1 MISLLLKYYLRR
13 DERMFKNILLGVDT
27 TLKNEKALEQ
37 VSKLSG
43 EGTIVTILNAI
54 SEQDA
59 QTSIKSGVHL
69 DKLVEKRSEGLESTR
84 NALDD
89 YGINY
94 DEIIVRGNAK
104 EELVKHANSGKYEI
118 VVLSNRKA
126 EDKKKFVLG
135 SVSHKVA
142 KRANIPVLIVK

>member
-1 MISLLLKYYLRR
+1 
-13 DERMFKNILLGVDT
+13 MFKNILLGVDT
-27 TLKNEKALEQ
+27 TLKNEKALEE

-43 EGTIVTILNAI
+43 EGTTVTILNAI
-54 SEQDA
+54 SEKDA
-59 QTSIKSGVHL
+59 QASIKSGVHL
-69 DKLVEKRSEGLESTR
+69 DKLVQKRSEGLESTR
-84 NALDD
+84 NSLDE
-89 YGINY
+89 YGIKY

-104 EELVKHANSGKYEI
+104 EQLVKEANSGKYEI

-142 KRANIPVLIVK
+142 KRAHIPVLIVK

>member
-1 MISLLLKYYLRR
+1 
-13 DERMFKNILLGVDT
+13 MFKNILLGVNT
-27 TLKNEKALEQ
+27 TLKNEKALEE

-43 EGTIVTILNAI
+43 EGTTVTILNAI

-59 QTSIKSGVHL
+59 QASIKSGVHL
-69 DKLVEKRSEGLESTR
+69 DKLVQKRSEGLESTR
-84 NALDD
+84 NSLDE
-89 YGINY
+89 YGIKY

-104 EELVKHANSGKYEI
+104 EQLVKEANSGKYEI

-142 KRANIPVLIVK
+142 KRAHIPVLIVK

>member
-1 MISLLLKYYLRR
+1 
-13 DERMFKNILLGVDT
+13 MFKNILLGVDT

>member
-1 MISLLLKYYLRR
+1 
-13 DERMFKNILLGVDT
+13 MFKNILLGVDT
-27 TLKNEKALEQ
+27 TLKNEKALKQ
-37 VSKLSG
+37 VSKLAG
-43 EGTIVTILNAI
+43 EGTVVTILNAI

-69 DKLVEKRSEGLESTR
+69 DKLIEKRSEGLRSTR
-84 NALDD
+84 DALDE
-89 YGINY
+89 YGIEY

-104 EELVKHANSGKYEI
+104 VELLKHANSGKYEI

-142 KRANIPVLIVK
+142 KRASIPVLIVK

>member
-1 MISLLLKYYLRR
+1 
-13 DERMFKNILLGVDT
+13 MFKNILLGVDT
-27 TLKNEKALEQ
+27 TLKNEKALEE

-43 EGTIVTILNAI
+43 EGTTVTILNAI

-59 QTSIKSGVHL
+59 QASIKSCVHL
-69 DKLVEKRSEGLESTR
+69 DKLVQKRSEGLESTR
-84 NALDD
+84 NSLDE
-89 YGINY
+89 YGIKY

-104 EELVKHANSGKYEI
+104 EQLVKEANSGKYEI

-142 KRANIPVLIVK
+142 KRAHVPVLIVK

>member
-1 MISLLLKYYLRR
+1 
-13 DERMFKNILLGVDT
+13 MFKNILLGVDT
-27 TLKNEKALEQ
+27 TLKNEKALEE

-43 EGTIVTILNAI
+43 EGTTVTILNAI

-59 QTSIKSGVHL
+59 QASIKSGVHL
-69 DKLVEKRSEGLESTR
+69 DKLVQKRSEGLESTR
-84 NALDD
+84 NSLDE
-89 YGINY
+89 YGIKY
-94 DEIIVRGNAK
+94 DEIIVRWNAK
-104 EELVKHANSGKYEI
+104 EQLVKEANSVKYEI

-142 KRANIPVLIVK
+142 KRAHIPVLIVK

>member
-1 MISLLLKYYLRR
+1 
-13 DERMFKNILLGVDT
+13 MFKNILLGVDT

-126 EDKKKFVLG
+126 EDKKN
-135 SVSHKVA
+135 SSWVA
-142 KRANIPVLIVK
+142 

>member
-1 MISLLLKYYLRR
+1 
-13 DERMFKNILLGVDT
+13 MFKNILLGVDT
-27 TLKNEKALEQ
+27 TLKNEKALEE

-43 EGTIVTILNAI
+43 EGTTVTILNAI

-59 QTSIKSGVHL
+59 QASIKSGVHL
-69 DKLVEKRSEGLESTR
+69 DKLVQKRSEGLESTR
-84 NALDD
+84 NSLDE
-89 YGINY
+89 YGIKY

-104 EELVKHANSGKYEI
+104 EQLVKEANSGKYEI

-126 EDKKKFVLG
+126 EDKKKFILG

-142 KRANIPVLIVK
+142 KRAHIPVLIVK

>member
-1 MISLLLKYYLRR
+1 
-13 DERMFKNILLGVDT
+13 MFKNILLGVDT
-27 TLKNEKALEQ
+27 TLKNEKALEE

-43 EGTIVTILNAI
+43 EGTTVTILNAI

-59 QTSIKSGVHL
+59 QASIKSGVHL
-69 DKLVEKRSEGLESTR
+69 DKLVQKRSEGLESTR
-84 NALDD
+84 NSLDE
-89 YGINY
+89 YGIKY
-94 DEIIVRGNAK
+94 DEIIVRGKAK
-104 EELVKHANSGKYEI
+104 EQLVKEANSGKYEI

-142 KRANIPVLIVK
+142 KRAHIPVLIVK

>member
-1 MISLLLKYYLRR
+1 
-13 DERMFKNILLGVDT
+13 MFKNILLGVDT
-27 TLKNEKALEQ
+27 TLKNEKALEE

-43 EGTIVTILNAI
+43 EGTTVTILNAI

-59 QTSIKSGVHL
+59 QASIKSGVHL
-69 DKLVEKRSEGLESTR
+69 DKLVQKRSEGLESTR
-84 NALDD
+84 NSLDE
-89 YGINY
+89 YGIKS
-94 DEIIVRGNAK
+94 DEILVRGNAK
-104 EELVKHANSGKYEI
+104 EQLVKEANSGKYEI

-142 KRANIPVLIVK
+142 KRAHIPVLIVK

>member
-1 MISLLLKYYLRR
+1 
-13 DERMFKNILLGVDT
+13 MFKNILLGVDT
-27 TLKNEKALEQ
+27 TLKNEKALEE

-43 EGTIVTILNAI
+43 EGTTVTILNAI

-59 QTSIKSGVHL
+59 QASIKSGVHL
-69 DKLVEKRSEGLESTR
+69 DKLVQKRSEGLESTR
-84 NALDD
+84 NSLDE
-89 YGINY
+89 YGIKY
-94 DEIIVRGNAK
+94 GEIIVRGNAK
-104 EELVKHANSGKYEI
+104 EQLVKEANSGKYEI

-142 KRANIPVLIVK
+142 KRAHIPVLIVK

>member
-1 MISLLLKYYLRR
+1 
-13 DERMFKNILLGVDT
+13 MFKNILLGVDT
-27 TLKNEKALEQ
+27 TLKNEKALKQ
-37 VSKLSG
+37 VSKLAG
-43 EGTIVTILNAI
+43 EGTVVTILNAI

-69 DKLVEKRSEGLESTR
+69 DKLIEKRSEGLRSTR
-84 NALDD
+84 EALDE
-89 YGINY
+89 YGIEY

-104 EELVKHANSGKYEI
+104 VELLKHANSGKYEI

-142 KRANIPVLIVK
+142 KRASIPVLIVK

>member
-1 MISLLLKYYLRR
+1 MSTL
-13 DERMFKNILLGVDT
+13 ERVKNCTRPSSI
-27 TLKNEKALEQ
+27 K
-37 VSKLSG
+37 
-43 EGTIVTILNAI
+43 
-54 SEQDA
+54 DA
-59 QTSIKSGVHL
+59 QASIKSGVHL

-84 NALDD
+84 NALKE
-89 YGINY
+89 YGIEY

-104 EELVKHANSGKYEI
+104 EQLVREANSGKYEI

-142 KRANIPVLIVK
+142 KRARIPVLIVK

>member
-1 MISLLLKYYLRR
+1 
-13 DERMFKNILLGVDT
+13 MFKNILLGVDT
-27 TLKNEKALEQ
+27 TLKNEKALEE

-43 EGTIVTILNAI
+43 EGTTITILNAI

-59 QTSIKSGVHL
+59 QASIKSGVHL
-69 DKLVEKRSEGLESTR
+69 DKLVQKRSEGLESTR
-84 NALDD
+84 NSLDE
-89 YGINY
+89 YGIKY

-104 EELVKHANSGKYEI
+104 EQLVKEANSGKYEI

-142 KRANIPVLIVK
+142 KRAHIPVLIVK